1 MCVPVLQKGGNRR
14 GCDILAETSR
24 AKTQR
29 RKGRSRTSLAP
40 SLRLDAFARDC
51 LLVAHSRGHR
61 GDDRV
66 CDSSLVELL
75 NLSGR
80 KIEIHWRLFDTFD
93 NSAFRKT
100 GFNQTNNS
108 FVVQGRR
115 FLELGPG
122 ALATFHRRP
131 DDAHRRRPG
140 YVAVTLISAAA
151 TS

>member
-29 RKGRSRTSLAP
+29 RKEGAKGRSRTFLAL
-40 SLRLDAFARDC
+40 SLRLGAFARDC

-75 NLSGR
+75 NLAGR
-80 KIEIHWRLFDTFD
+80 EIEIYW
-93 NSAFRKT
+93 
-100 GFNQTNNS
+100 
-108 FVVQGRR
+108 
-115 FLELGPG
+115 
-122 ALATFHRRP
+122 
-131 DDAHRRRPG
+131 
-140 YVAVTLISAAA
+140 
-151 TS
+151 